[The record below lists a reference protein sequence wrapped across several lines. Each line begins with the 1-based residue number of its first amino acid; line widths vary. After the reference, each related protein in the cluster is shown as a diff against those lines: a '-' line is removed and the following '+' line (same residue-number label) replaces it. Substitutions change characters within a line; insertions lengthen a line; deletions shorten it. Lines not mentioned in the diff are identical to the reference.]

1 MWKFYKNGSDMKNF
15 LKYSVM
21 ALPLLV
27 STVASSADLPAI
39 KSAPSA
45 PVSRYNWGGLY
56 GGVNIGYGFT
66 AYNADWGSTW
76 APQAN
81 VATWGSPSMVQTTIS
96 GVLGGGQLGFNHQIS
111 PYFVVGFEAD
121 IQASDMNGSNY
132 GARKAVTG
140 NAVGIGNQ
148 YSAIDWFGTARAR
161 IGLTMPNYSNILFYG
176 TGGLA
181 YGYVSDT
188 NSKAMLVFNPIGNGA
203 SGVSTY
209 GDTKTGWSA
218 GGGVEWSPQTFPA
231 WSAKLEYLYTNL
243 GSVMQT
249 IPTNYTSGGSQYTT
263 IWKHWTPYQYN
274 TIRVGLN
281 WHFNPFSGSPIVA
294 KY

>member
-1 MWKFYKNGSDMKNF
+1 MRNY
-15 LKYSVM
+15 LKYSIT
-21 ALPLLV
+21 ALPLLIASAV
-27 STVASSADLPAI
+27 SSADLPAI
-39 KSAPSA
+39 KSAP
-45 PVSRYNWGGLY
+45 PVLASGYNWGGLY

-76 APQAN
+76 APQVN
-81 VATWGSPSMVQTTIS
+81 VATWGSPSMVQTTIA
-96 GVLGGGQLGFNHQIS
+96 GVLGGGQLGYNHQIS
-111 PYFVVGFEAD
+111 PYFVVGLEAD
-121 IQASDMNGSNY
+121 IQASDMNGSAY
-132 GARKAVTG
+132 GSRKAVTG

-161 IGLTMPNYSNILFYG
+161 IGLTMPSYANILFYG

-188 NSKAMLVFNPIGNGA
+188 NSKATLVFNPIGNGA

-218 GGGVEWSPQTFPA
+218 GGGVEWSPQTFPD

-249 IPTNYTSGGSQYTT
+249 IPSNYTSGGTQYTT

-274 TIRVGLN
+274 TIRVGVN